1 MIEILKFIEDL
12 KEIRKSMPYTN
23 LTSTIVDDKI
33 KKYEKEVEE
42 FEKWA
47 DQQNDLIDPE
57 AGPYGIDTSKLS
69 NQPTSELLQEGFKQE
84 QSDQ

>member
-23 LTSTIVDDKI
+23 LTTKLVDDKI

>member
-23 LTSTIVDDKI
+23 LTSTLVDDKI
-33 KKYEKEVEE
+33 KKYEKEVDE

-47 DQQNDLIDPE
+47 EKQNEFVDPE
-57 AGPYGIDTSKLS
+57 AGVYGIDTSKLS

>member
-1 MIEILKFIEDL
+1 MIEILKFIDDL
-12 KEIRKSMPYTN
+12 KEIRDSMPYNN
-23 LTSTIVDDKI
+23 LTKSLVNDKI

-57 AGPYGIDTSKLS
+57 AGPYGIDTNKLS
-69 NQPTSELLQEGFKQE
+69 N
-84 QSDQ
+84 

>member
-12 KEIRKSMPYTN
+12 KEIRESMPYTN
-23 LTSTIVDDKI
+23 LTSTLVDDKI

>member
-1 MIEILKFIEDL
+1 MIEILKFIDDL
-12 KEIRKSMPYTN
+12 KEIRDSMPYNN
-23 LTSTIVDDKI
+23 LTKSLVDDKI

-57 AGPYGIDTSKLS
+57 AGPYGIDTNKLS
-69 NQPTSELLQEGFKQE
+69 N
-84 QSDQ
+84 

>member
-23 LTSTIVDDKI
+23 LTSTLVDDKI

>member
-1 MIEILKFIEDL
+1 MIELIKFIEDL
-12 KEIRKSMPYTN
+12 KEIRDSMPYNN
-23 LTSTIVDDKI
+23 LTKSLVDDKI

-57 AGPYGIDTSKLS
+57 AGPYGIDTNKLS
-69 NQPTSELLQEGFKQE
+69 N
-84 QSDQ
+84 